1 MKKVLLAFDGA
12 QFSEG
17 AFEFARQLNELH
29 SILLTGVFI
38 PQLSYANLWSY
49 ADGMAGAAFAPM
61 LEQEDTEQLENNIE
75 RFKTLCTQQNIAY
88 SVHKDYYDFALP
100 ELKRETRFADL
111 LIIGSETFY
120 ETIVGAHTNDYL
132 KDALHDSECP
142 VIVVPE
148 KYKFPKLNIIAYDGS
163 ASSVYAL
170 KQFAYLFPELRAQE
184 TVVVYSSN
192 EEGID
197 IPQEQQLQE
206 LAAQHFLDLS
216 FRKLEVSSKGFNNW
230 MDGNRGAILVC
241 GAYSRSLI
249 SQMFHKS
256 FSQSVIESHKL
267 PVFIAHK

>member
-17 AFEFARQLNELH
+17 AFEFARQLNDLH

-49 ADGMAGAAFAPM
+49 TDGMAGAFAPTF
-61 LEQEDTEQLENNIE
+61 EQEDTEQLEKNINLFE
-75 RFKTLCTQQNIAY
+75 SLCIQNNIAY
-88 SVHKDYYDFALP
+88 TIHKDYYNFALP

-111 LIIGSETFY
+111 LIISSEKFY
-120 ETIVGAHTNDYL
+120 EGILGENATDYL
-132 KDALHDSECP
+132 KDALHGAECP

-148 KYKFPKLNIIAYDGS
+148 KYEFPKLTIIAYDGS

-170 KQFAYLFPELRAQE
+170 KQFAYLFPEMRTQE
-184 TVVVYSSN
+184 TVIVYSAR
-192 EEGID
+192 EGVDLPHELEIK
-197 IPQEQQLQE
+197 E
-206 LAAQHFLDLS
+206 LAGQHFLDVS
-216 FRKLEVSSKGFNNW
+216 FRKIDIKPNKDFSNW
-230 MDGNRGAILVC
+230 MTENQDAILIS
-241 GAYSRSLI
+241 GSFGRSFI

-256 FSQSVIESHKL
+256 FSESIISSHKL